1 MQQHP
6 IPQNVMSVEF
16 QLVGN
21 LTLRQFGYLAI
32 GAMITFLI
40 YVLPLT
46 GWLKWPLLI
55 SVATFFAALT
65 WLPINDMGLDR
76 WVVAFFRAINS
87 PTKRIWRKDP
97 KELAIFTQDFS
108 ENLLRRSINP
118 PGVSDRTKLNEYLA
132 TLRASAPKSD
142 LDRAEASYL
151 ESLPFEEGG
160 PVPQAL
166 APLLGGQTVSLAS
179 ETLPPQPA
187 IAVATIPEPAEVP
200 EPRTVEEDLTRPNLL
215 QPAIKPVITV
225 HMPNKNIYVKKV
237 STTSV
242 NRQLHSLSSLEGT
255 IVLPVRGEKT
265 FEISADLRNRLYP
278 AQDIDSVGQA
288 GLNPAPPIQVSTAPS
303 LAPMP
308 PVQPAVPTVSAG
320 PEFVYNAP
328 AIPATPAGPT
338 TDVTAMEKRLAAEAE
353 ATRVALQQTKSP
365 VAEPNVTSPT
375 NQAPAP
381 AKETAVQKPPAQPA
395 SSEKAPTPASSAAP
409 DRSQD
414 SVSLP
419 TKAPQPAQSSGS
431 VTGATPAVGKMAPP
445 AANVPNVM
453 VGLLR
458 DQAGLLV
465 TDAVIIVKDG
475 DGEPVRAL
483 KSNKVGQ
490 FAIST
495 PLPNGKYTI
504 EIQKDGYRFDTIA
517 VDLAGQIFAPIEIK
531 AN

>member
-21 LTLRQFGYLAI
+21 LTLRQFGYLAV
-32 GAMITFLI
+32 GAMLTFLI
-40 YVLPLT
+40 YVMPLT
-46 GWLKWPLLI
+46 DWLKWPLLI

-65 WLPINDMGLDR
+65 WLPVNDMGLDR

-160 PVPQAL
+160 PAPQAL
-166 APLLGGQTVSLAS
+166 APLLGGQTVSLAN

-187 IAVATIPEPAEVP
+187 IAVATIPEPVEVP

-278 AQDIDSVGQA
+278 AQDIADVGRT
-288 GLNPAPPIQVSTAPS
+288 GLNPAPPIQVSTAPT
-303 LAPMP
+303 LAPLP
-308 PVQPAVPTVSAG
+308 PVQPQVPTVPPG
-320 PEFVYNAP
+320 PDFVYNVYNAP
-328 AIPATPAGPT
+328 ARPAIPTNQESPT
-338 TDVTAMEKRLAAEAE
+338 TDVLAMEKKLAAEAE
-353 ATRVALQQTKSP
+353 ATRVALQQTKAP
-365 VAEPNVTSPT
+365 VATPNVASPPD
-375 NQAPAP
+375 Q
-381 AKETAVQKPPAQPA
+381 V
-395 SSEKAPTPASSAAP
+395 PTPTKKDVSAEKPSSQPNSIAAP
-409 DRSQD
+409 DRSKD

-419 TKAPQPAQSSGS
+419 TKAPQPIQSSGS

-445 AANVPNVM
+445 PANVPNVV

-458 DQAGLLV
+458 DQTGLLV
-465 TDAVIIVKDG
+465 TDAVIIVKDLE
-475 DGEPVRAL
+475 GEPVRAL

-531 AN
+531 AR

>member
-40 YVLPLT
+40 YLLPLT
-46 GWLKWPLLI
+46 DWLKWPLLL

-65 WLPINDMGLDR
+65 WLPVNDMGLDR

-97 KELAIFTQDFS
+97 KELAIFTRDFS
-108 ENLLRRSINP
+108 EHLLRRSVNP
-118 PGVSDRTKLNEYLA
+118 PGVADRTKLNEYLA

-142 LDRAEASYL
+142 LDQAEASYL

-160 PVPQAL
+160 PPPQIL
-166 APLLGGQTVSLAS
+166 APLLGGQTVSLAN
-179 ETLPPQPA
+179 EALPPATAAPTPA
-187 IAVATIPEPAEVP
+187 PAPAEVP
-200 EPRTVEEDLTRPNLL
+200 EPRTIEEDLTKPSLL

-255 IVLPVRGEKT
+255 IVLPVRGERT
-265 FEISADLRNRLYP
+265 FEISEGLRNRLYP
-278 AQDIDSVGQA
+278 AQNIESVGQA
-288 GLNPAPPIQVSTAPS
+288 GLNPAPPLQVPTAPS
-303 LAPMP
+303 LAPLP
-308 PVQPAVPTVSAG
+308 PAQPAAEPAPKG
-320 PEFVYNAP
+320 PDLVYKAP
-328 AIPATPAGPT
+328 AIPASPEGPA
-338 TDVTAMEKRLAAEAE
+338 TDVAAMEKKLAAEAE
-353 ATRVALQQTKSP
+353 ATRAALQQVQPKQEATTQ
-365 VAEPNVTSPT
+365 A
-375 NQAPAP
+375 APAP
-381 AKETAVQKPPAQPA
+381 SPLKIEKENPAPAPQTSQPT
-395 SSEKAPTPASSAAP
+395 SAP

-414 SVSLP
+414 KASLSTP
-419 TKAPQPAQSSGS
+419 APKPSPSSGN
-431 VTGATPAVGKMAPP
+431 VIGATPAVGKMAPP
-445 AANVPNVM
+445 PANVPNVI

-458 DQAGLLV
+458 DQAGLLL
-465 TDAVIIVKDG
+465 TDVVIIVKDQE
-475 DGEPVRAL
+475 GEPVRAL

-504 EIQKDGYRFDTIA
+504 DLQKEGYKFDTIA
-517 VDLAGQIFAPIEIK
+517 LDLEGQIFTPIEIK

>member
-1 MQQHP
+1 
-6 IPQNVMSVEF
+6 MSVEF

-21 LTLRQFGYLAI
+21 LTLRQFGYLAL
-32 GAMITFLI
+32 GAMLTFLI

-46 GWLKWPLLI
+46 GWIRWPLLI

-65 WLPINDMGLDR
+65 WLPVNDMGLDR

-160 PVPQAL
+160 PAPQAL

-179 ETLPPQPA
+179 ETLPPQPVAPVVA
-187 IAVATIPEPAEVP
+187 ISEPVEVP
-200 EPRTVEEDLTRPNLL
+200 EPRTVEEDLTRPSLL

-278 AQDIDSVGQA
+278 AQDIADVGQA
-288 GLNPAPPIQVSTAPS
+288 GLNPAPPIQVSTAPA
-303 LAPMP
+303 LAPLPQVMP
-308 PVQPAVPTVSAG
+308 APAPVPAAG
-320 PEFVYNAP
+320 PDFVYNAP
-328 AIPATPAGPT
+328 AIPASPEGPA
-338 TDVTAMEKRLAAEAE
+338 TDVVAMEKRLAAEAE
-353 ATRVALQQTKSP
+353 ATRIALQQTKAP
-365 VAEPNVTSPT
+365 VAAPNVASPT
-375 NQAPAP
+375 NQAPTPTSEVVA
-381 AKETAVQKPPAQPA
+381 EVPPSQPV
-395 SSEKAPTPASSAAP
+395 SSAAP
-409 DRSQD
+409 DRSKD

-419 TKAPQPAQSSGS
+419 TKAPQPVQSSGS
-431 VTGATPAVGKMAPP
+431 VTGATLAVGKMAPP
-445 AANVPNVM
+445 AANVPDVV

-465 TDAVIIVKDG
+465 TDAVIIVKDA

-495 PLPNGKYTI
+495 PLPHGKYTI